1 VERRIGTTDL
11 RQRLTDVL
19 EAVCEDR
26 TAYVVETFGRPQ
38 AAIINLDDYEQFQR
52 LQEER
57 AVLRVA
63 GDHGHAARRAERGPQ
78 RPADTGDHR
87 ESPRR
92 GRPGRRVDR
101 APRGHRHQFPRQ
113 LCVDEGRDHA
123 PDHRAL
129 AGQFLPAAL
138 DVGHPGRAC
147 RGSAAIAD
155 PAAGRRPV
163 G

>member
-57 AVLRVA
+57 EAFFESLETTATRN
-63 GDHGHAARRAERGPQ
+63 AERNAGLSDQ
-78 RPADTGDHR
+78 QMLAIIEKAR
-87 ESPRR
+87 EE
-92 GRPGRRVDR
+92 
-101 APRGHRHQFPRQ
+101 AAQ
-113 LCVDEGRDHA
+113 
-123 PDHRAL
+123 
-129 AGQFLPAAL
+129 AG
-138 DVGHPGRAC
+138 G
-147 RGSAAIAD
+147 
-155 PAAGRRPV
+155 
-163 G
+163 